1 MRDQRYLFFQSQLE
15 YQVDCVT
22 SDYSKCFLNNVC
34 YTIFSTPKNQL
45 IIDILLM
52 MAVTTFRFGN
62 IERFDAFTE
71 HL

>member
-1 MRDQRYLFFQSQLE
+1 MRDQRYLFFKVSWNTRWI
-15 YQVDCVT
+15 VT
-22 SDYSKCFLNNVC
+22 SDYSKYFLNNVC
-34 YTIFSTPKNQL
+34 YTIFSTLKNQL